1 MKVLVTGATGLLG
14 SALCPLLR
22 DAGHDVRAMVRQSS
36 STDLVDLASIEIVT
50 GNVLEPESL
59 AVAARGV
66 DAVVHAAAT
75 VLGRDEEAI
84 RRVNVDGTYALL
96 DAVRRHDPGIR
107 FIFAS
112 SIAAGG
118 FGTSQH
124 PLREDMIPRPAT
136 TYGRTKLEAEE
147 IVREHSSRMT
157 CTVLRFPVLY
167 GPRDRFFPPLY
178 RLIAFGITILPED
191 GSMEMS
197 LLHAEDAA
205 SAVLRLLE
213 THDPGADTFYAA
225 DDRPVAWKRFCGV
238 VQSALGRSVSMPVRV
253 NRNVLRRA
261 EAALDRLRSLPG
273 RLERRIPPDACPDV
287 PRLLLGRGLV
297 CDASLFR
304 ERTGWTP
311 RLDLTQGV
319 RRTIAWYRD
328 HDML

>member
-1 MKVLVTGATGLLG
+1 MKILVTGATGLLG

-22 DAGHDVRAMVRQSS
+22 DAGHEVRAMVRQSS
-36 STDLVDLASIEIVT
+36 STDLQDVASIEILT
-50 GNVLEPESL
+50 GNVLEPQSL
-59 AVAARGV
+59 PPVVHGV
-66 DAVVHAAAT
+66 DAVVHAAAV

-96 DAVRRHDPGIR
+96 DAVRRHDRDIR
-107 FIFAS
+107 FVFIS

-147 IVREHSSRMT
+147 IVREHASSMP
-157 CTVLRFPVLY
+157 CTVLRLPVLY

-178 RLIAFGITILPED
+178 RLIAFGITVLPED
-191 GSMEMS
+191 GSMEMC
-197 LLHAEDAA
+197 LLHSEDAA
-205 SAVLRLLE
+205 AAIMRLLE
-213 THDPGADTFYAA
+213 VRDPGADTFYAA
-225 DDRPVAWKRFCGV
+225 DDRPVPWKRFCGV
-238 VQSALGRSVSMPVRV
+238 VQAALGRSVSMPLKL
-253 NRNVLRRA
+253 NRNLMRRA
-261 EAALDRLRSLPG
+261 EALLDGLASLPD

-287 PRLLLGRGLV
+287 ARLLLGRGLV

-304 ERTGWTP
+304 ESTGWSP

-319 RRTIAWYRD
+319 KRTIAWCRD
-328 HDML
+328 HDVI